1 MTSQYA
7 WLVCLASTLS
17 FEKNYSI
24 ILQKVTS
31 KICCHSNVLCKFGG
45 VVNPLKIKLISCG
58 ENDSEIRTA
67 KFPTDMAGMAHR
79 AELTILLMSFILKRL
94 KCFLYD

>member
-67 KFPTDMAGMAHR
+67 KFPNGHGGHGAQSTTNNPFN
-79 AELTILLMSFILKRL
+79 ELHIEKIEMLFI
-94 KCFLYD
+94 